1 MLTQSQGT
9 WPFMSLALLHKPTKL
24 HDILDDMES
33 AFWSQLWGS
42 VKYFAGTVS
51 FDMYMFFHRSKE
63 TTDGRQQWLG
73 GDMKRAFLGNE
84 FGEKIQFDCSPFQSL
99 LSDLADVWNVYYFKA
114 KGASAAG
121 KKGEKYREMR
131 EKIQQPSFW
140 LEIFD
145 RHMANKEEWKPAD
158 VIPDRYPIQTE
169 KADGKQARDQLF
181 SNIVTTEA
189 ASHLEQLL
197 SGPLSSL
204 SSLASGDDDAAVS
217 FANSNPEPPQSI
229 LDNDTDS
236 GSGRSSPSPSL
247 NSNGKR
253 TMMSVVEDND
263 DSTDGSR
270 LEAAPTSPLPKAKR
284 SRHTSRAP
292 PAPVVA
298 APSTSDRVLRPRTRS
313 GPIGRRGET
322 ARSSRRI
329 ATTID

>member
-1 MLTQSQGT
+1 
-9 WPFMSLALLHKPTKL
+9 MSIDLLENPAKL
-24 HDILDDMES
+24 HDILDDMQS

-42 VKYFAGTVS
+42 VKYFAGDVS
-51 FDMYMFFHRSKE
+51 FDMHMFFNRSKKTE
-63 TTDGRQQWLG
+63 NSQQQWLG
-73 GDMKRAFLGNE
+73 GDGKRSFLTRDFETN
-84 FGEKIQFDCSPFQSL
+84 IQLKCTPFQNL
-99 LSDLADVWNVYYFKA
+99 LSELADTWNVYYFKA
-114 KGASAAG
+114 KGTRAAG
-121 KKGEKYREMR
+121 KKAEEYLEIRD
-131 EKIQQPSFW
+131 KIQQPSFW

-169 KADGKQARDQLF
+169 KADGKQTRDQIF

-298 APSTSDRVLRPRTRS
+298 APSTSDRVLRSRTRS
-313 GPIGRRGET
+313 GPIGRRSET